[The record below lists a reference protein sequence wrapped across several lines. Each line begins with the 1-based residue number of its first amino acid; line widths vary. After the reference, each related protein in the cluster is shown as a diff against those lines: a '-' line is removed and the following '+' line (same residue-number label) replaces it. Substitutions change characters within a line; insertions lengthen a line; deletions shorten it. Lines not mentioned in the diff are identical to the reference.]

1 MGDVLQGLGEDMWVE
16 VSHGPT
22 LIDNHLFLSERSIR
36 FAAQGIAMV
45 HNLIAGSFTAVGVG
59 TDNNS
64 VNLPS
69 NRFTPYHE
77 HHGTK
82 VMGFMT
88 FQHGDNRFYNNI
100 FVQQELRPEMQK
112 LAELMHDKPDA
123 WDTYNFK
130 VGTRPFEEYPTFE
143 EWNRQFDGYCGIYA
157 PNSDHYYNHLPVW
170 SAGNAYFNGAQSCSK
185 DQNRF
190 VDEKDQVVLELEER
204 ADGLYLKTNLADFL
218 PQDNDAKIA
227 TATLGMAFEP
237 EERYENPDGTPIVFD
252 ADFFG
257 NHRDGAKVTAGP
269 LVKFKAEQR
278 VF

>member
-1 MGDVLQGLGEDMWVE
+1 MLQGLGEDMWVE

-22 LIDNHLFLSERSIR
+22 LIDNNLFLSERSIR

-88 FQHGDNRFYNNI
+88 FQHGDNRFYNNV
-100 FVQQELRPEMQK
+100 FVQQKLRPEMQK

-130 VGTRPFEEYPTFE
+130 VGTQPFEEYPTF
-143 EWNRQFDGYCGIYA
+143 
-157 PNSDHYYNHLPVW
+157 
-170 SAGNAYFNGAQSCSK
+170 
-185 DQNRF
+185 
-190 VDEKDQVVLELEER
+190 
-204 ADGLYLKTNLADFL
+204 
-218 PQDNDAKIA
+218 
-227 TATLGMAFEP
+227 
-237 EERYENPDGTPIVFD
+237 
-252 ADFFG
+252 
-257 NHRDGAKVTAGP
+257 
-269 LVKFKAEQR
+269 
-278 VF
+278 